1 MPADKSRPVARRLVV
16 AVDLAA
22 VIGRPFELR
31 TAIVVRRTFQQL
43 LVQIDHV
50 AALLRIVPKGR
61 LRQRMVLLAHAEK
74 TAERHQRIDRATA
87 DLVDHDVI
95 NAAELIPRRIID
107 IGALHLV
114 RRDESSGGD
123 WLRT

>member
-1 MPADKSRPVARRLVV
+1 
-16 AVDLAA
+16 
-22 VIGRPFELR
+22 
-31 TAIVVRRTFQQL
+31 
-43 LVQIDHV
+43 
-50 AALLRIVPKGR
+50 
-61 LRQRMVLLAHAEK
+61 MVLLARAEK
-74 TAERHQRIDRATA
+74 TAERHHRIDRATA